1 MAYQSLAEIGKPTFI
16 HAAEENKVDSVFGI
30 WTGSIEGA
38 DGAEI
43 TFGSLDS
50 SRYTGEF
57 SCTPVTDPSWYLVGF
72 EGVDE
77 TACVK
82 DSCTAVIDS
91 GTSLIYGPSENI
103 QKINDKIGRKKHN
116 RKCINWTYSETS
128 NYFF

>member
-1 MAYQSLAEIGKPTFI
+1 MAYQSLAIIGKPTFI
-16 HAAEENKVDSVFGI
+16 NAVDENKVDPVFGI

-50 SRYTGEF
+50 SRYTGEL
-57 SCTPVTDPSWYLVGF
+57 SCTPVTDPSWYLVEF

-82 DSCTAVIDS
+82 DRCTAVIDS
-91 GTSLIYGPSENI
+91 GTSFIYGPSENI
-103 QKINDKIGRKKHN
+103 QKINEKIGRQTLIGN
-116 RKCINWTYSETS
+116 CSS
-128 NYFF
+128 FFSASYNV